1 LADSESTTA
10 NAQAAESNI
19 EDAVWKAL
27 DMGVEAD
34 RIREVVNEA
43 IEEAE

>member
-1 LADSESTTA
+1 MADSESTTA
-10 NAQAAESNI
+10 NTQAAESNV

-27 DMGVEAD
+27 DLGVEAD
-34 RIREVVNEA
+34 RIREIVNEA